1 MAGQENPLNAT
12 EQMNDSLPAPM
23 FDERAAAKAQPVQ
36 PLSSNRFL
44 RWLQRAQLNKFFTRR
59 VLALAIVI
67 VSGVVAGAAGGAML
81 VKQRDANDNATV
93 EHQTPQE
100 TAEVAPV
107 DTAFQA
113 STTADADAVH
123 SRRPSR
129 RRLVRSRAMS
139 YGQAP
144 QRAYKVAT
152 IR

>member
-1 MAGQENPLNAT
+1 MSGQENLFSAT
-12 EQMNDSLPAPM
+12 EQVNDSLPPPM

-44 RWLQRAQLNKFFTRR
+44 RWLQRAQINKFFTRR

-93 EHQTPQE
+93 EHQTPQAN
-100 TAEVAPV
+100 AEVAPV
-107 DTAFQA
+107 ESTFQA
-113 STTADADAVH
+113 TTQAGADAVN

-129 RRLVRSRAMS
+129 RRHVSSRGMPS
-139 YGQAP
+139 GQSP